1 MKKLLKIENL
11 AVLLVAGAF
20 ALGLTGAKTITDNIK
35 KHEPEEIP
43 TVTLQMLSDQ
53 EEAKPVTLKKVERI
67 YFDIPL
73 SRDIQDTIFAECE
86 KHNIDPA
93 LVVALIE
100 RESDFDIEAVGDG
113 GRSLGLMQVMYK
125 HHTERMT
132 ELNCGDLLDPNQNI
146 KVGVDFL
153 AELIGKYDSIGE
165 ALTAY
170 NAGEAGAYEHYFSK
184 GKYTNGFARSIIART
199 YELGGEL

>member
-11 AVLLVAGAF
+11 AFVLVAGAF
-20 ALGLTGAKTITDNIK
+20 ALGLAGAKVITDNIE
-35 KHEPEEIP
+35 KHEPEPEEIQ

-53 EEAKPVTLKKVERI
+53 DECKPKKTERI
-67 YFDIPL
+67 YFDVPL
-73 SRDIQDTIFAECE
+73 SEEIQDTIFAECE

-100 RESDFDIEAVGDG
+100 RESDFDVEAVGDG

-170 NAGEAGAYEHYFSK
+170 NAGEAGAYKHYFSK
-184 GKYTNGFARSIIART
+184 GKYTNSFARSIIART

>member
-11 AVLLVAGAF
+11 AFVLVAGAF
-20 ALGLTGAKTITDNIK
+20 ALGLSGAKVITDNIE

-43 TVTLQMLSDQ
+43 TVTLQMLADQ
-53 EEAKPVTLKKVERI
+53 DECKPKKAERI

-73 SRDIQDTIFAECE
+73 SQDIQDTIFAECE

-100 RESDFDIEAVGDG
+100 RESGFNIEAVGDG
-113 GRSLGLMQVMYK
+113 GRSLGLMQIMFK

-132 ELNCGDLLDPNQNI
+132 ALNCSDLLEPKQNI
-146 KVGVDFL
+146 IVGVDFL

-170 NAGEAGAYEHYFSK
+170 NAGEAGAYKHYFSK